1 MKAAVYTKYGPP
13 EVIHLHETETP
24 VPKEKEVQVKVAAS
38 TVKFGDSYARHFN
51 DVSPFQFTM
60 PLPLWIP
67 ARLVM
72 GWSKPK
78 QPVLGSE
85 FSGVIT
91 AVGDKV
97 TRFRP
102 GETVF
107 GYTGQKFGA
116 YAEYL
121 CINAEGII
129 ARKPE
134 NLTPGEAAALPY
146 GALMALN
153 LLRKANLKEKEKLLI
168 IGASG
173 GIGSAAVQLAKN
185 YFGAEVTGVCSS
197 AGTDYVKSLGADN
210 VIDYTKEDFTNGGA
224 SYDVI
229 LDIPRKASFSKCR
242 PILRPGG
249 RYMPVSFKG
258 RHVLQRLLT
267 LPRRKKVIT
276 ALALEKADDLL
287 LIQELAEIRKIKPVI
302 ARSFPLEQTAEA
314 HRWFDQ
320 KGSRGSV
327 GITINAEL
335 S

>member
-1 MKAAVYTKYGPP
+1 MKAAVYTTYGPP

-67 ARLVM
+67 ARLAM

-78 QPVLGSE
+78 QPILGSE

-102 GETVF
+102 GEKVF

-134 NLTPGEAAALPY
+134 NLTLEEAAALPY
-146 GALMALN
+146 GALMAWN
-153 LLRKANLKEKEKLLI
+153 LLRKANLKEKEKVLI

-197 AGTDYVKSLGADN
+197 AGTDYVKSLGADT
-210 VIDYTKEDFTNGGA
+210 VIDYTKEDFTEGKA
-224 SYDVI
+224 SYDLI
-229 LDIPRKASFSKCR
+229 LDIPRKTSFSKCK
-242 PILRPGG
+242 PILRSGG

-258 RHVLQRLLT
+258 RHILQRLLT
-267 LPRRKKVIT
+267 IPRRKKVIT
-276 ALALEKADDLL
+276 ALALEKTDDLL
-287 LIQELAEIRKIKPVI
+287 LIQDLAEIGKIKPVI
-302 ARSFPLEQTAEA
+302 DRSFPLEQTAEA
-314 HRWFDQ
+314 HRWFEQ
-320 KGSRGSV
+320 EGSRGSIV
-327 GITINAEL
+327 IVIDTKL